1 LIAGA
6 AALLRVDLYVDQ
18 MTVRYGMFVVLAH
31 LGLLVWSLDLLEQL
45 WNGAHRRSFQWLLLG
60 TSLAWF
66 GQQIVVGH
74 FVAEE
79 ANRYND
85 AWSRFVAGDW
95 TADMLRYVDPDRD
108 HAEAGLAYLRANGLL
123 LKTTN

>member
-1 LIAGA
+1 ME
-6 AALLRVDLYVDQ
+6 RTD
-18 MTVRYGMFVVLAH
+18 AH
-31 LGLLVWSLDLLEQL
+31 
-45 WNGAHRRSFQWLLLG
+45 FLLG

-95 TADMLRYVDPDRD
+95 TADMLRYVSPDRD
-108 HAEAGLAYLRANGLL
+108 RAQAGLAYLRANGLL
-123 LKTTN
+123 SKTTN

>member
-1 LIAGA
+1 ME
-6 AALLRVDLYVDQ
+6 RTD
-18 MTVRYGMFVVLAH
+18 AH
-31 LGLLVWSLDLLEQL
+31 
-45 WNGAHRRSFQWLLLG
+45 FLLG

-74 FVAEE
+74 FAVEE

-95 TADMLRYVDPDRD
+95 TADILRYVSPDRD
-108 HAEAGLAYLRANGLL
+108 RALAGLAYLRANGLL
-123 LKTTN
+123 FNFYWHRGTNSGSFATLAAIRRA